1 VTFVQFDINSP
12 YYQQMLA
19 LRQQELRKPLG
30 LDIYQ
35 QDLSQE
41 DKYWHFGLLSD
52 QQLVA
57 CVMIKPQGLSD
68 VILKQMA
75 VSTKQQGNGLGL
87 TLLKLVE
94 RALVKHGVTHIKLA
108 ARQQAIG
115 FYKKMDYKT
124 QGDLFIDVGIMHQ
137 WMHKEILQ

>member
-1 VTFVQFDINSP
+1 VTFVQFDTNSP

-41 DKYWHFGLLSD
+41 DKYWHFGLLFE

-75 VSTKQQGNGLGL
+75 VSTKQQGKGLGL
-87 TLLKLVE
+87 TLLKQVE
-94 RALVKHGVTHIKLA
+94 QALLKHGVTHIKLA

-115 FYKKMDYKT
+115 FYKKIGYIN
-124 QGDLFIDVGIMHQ
+124 QGDYFIDVGIRHQ
-137 WMHKEILQ
+137 WMNKVISQ